1 MPLENLNCVLEKA
14 YKERYAVGAFDTWN
28 IESLRTVIEAAEE
41 SRSPVIVQAYTE
53 RIKHTDIEYYSSI
66 GKVAAENAKIPV
78 VLHLDHG
85 DNLRIVM
92 QSIRQGFTSVGV
104 ENPGFTY
111 QQYVDFTRRV
121 VEVAHAVDVSV
132 EAELGEVPR
141 VREGVT
147 DASREI
153 MTNPEEASR
162 FVAETDIDALAIS
175 IGTVSGLYKGMKE
188 TKIDFDRLRR
198 IRNLVNVPLVLHGG
212 TALTS
217 ADIEKLIELGV
228 CKINIGTALHL
239 PFINGVK
246 RLLENSPENIDLYK
260 IHEVDD
266 VVQEEAK
273 GVIITLTKLYGCS
286 GKASTKIYGTVKR
299 TTKTKKV

>member
-1 MPLENLNCVLEKA
+1 LNCVLEKA
-14 YKERYAVGAFDTWN
+14 YKERYAVGAFDIWN

-41 SRSPVIVQAYTE
+41 SRSPVIVQAYTQ

-92 QSIRQGFTSVGV
+92 QSVRQGFTSVGI
-104 ENPGFTY
+104 ENPGLAY
-111 QQYVDFTRRV
+111 QQYVDFTRKV
-121 VEVAHAVDVSV
+121 VEVAHAVGVSV

-147 DASREI
+147 EASREI
-153 MTNPEEASR
+153 LTNPKEASH
-162 FVAETDIDALAIS
+162 FVAETGIDALAIS
-175 IGTVSGLYKGMKE
+175 IGTVSGLHKGMKE
-188 TKIDFDRLRR
+188 PKIDFDRVRK
-198 IRNLVNVPLVLHGG
+198 IRNFVNVPLVLHGG

-217 ADIEKLIELGV
+217 TDTEKLIELGV

-239 PFINGVK
+239 PFINGIK

-260 IHEVDD
+260 IHEVDG

-273 GVIITLTKLYGCS
+273 GVIRTLMKLYGCS
-286 GKASTKIYGTVKR
+286 GKASTKIFGTI
-299 TTKTKKV
+299 

>member
-1 MPLENLNCVLEKA
+1 MNCVLEKA
-14 YKERYAVGAFDTWN
+14 YKERYAVGAFDIWN

-41 SRSPVIVQAYTE
+41 SRSPVIVQAYTQ

-92 QSIRQGFTSVGV
+92 QSVRQGFTSVGI
-104 ENPGFTY
+104 ENPGLAY
-111 QQYVDFTRRV
+111 QQYVDFTRKV
-121 VEVAHAVDVSV
+121 VEVAHAVGVSV

-147 DASREI
+147 EASREI
-153 MTNPEEASR
+153 LTNPKEASH
-162 FVAETDIDALAIS
+162 FVAETGIDALAIS
-175 IGTVSGLYKGMKE
+175 IGTVSGLHKGMKE
-188 TKIDFDRLRR
+188 PKIDFDRVRK
-198 IRNLVNVPLVLHGG
+198 IRNFVNVPLVLHGG

-217 ADIEKLIELGV
+217 TDTEKLIELGV

-239 PFINGVK
+239 PFINGIK

-260 IHEVDD
+260 IHEVDG

-273 GVIITLTKLYGCS
+273 GVIRTLMKLYGCS
-286 GKASTKIYGTVKR
+286 GKASTKIFGTI
-299 TTKTKKV
+299 